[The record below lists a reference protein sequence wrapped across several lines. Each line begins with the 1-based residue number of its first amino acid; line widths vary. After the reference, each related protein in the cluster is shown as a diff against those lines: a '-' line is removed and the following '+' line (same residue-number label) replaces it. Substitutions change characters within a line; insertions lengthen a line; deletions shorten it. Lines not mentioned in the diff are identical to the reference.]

1 MVFLICDTKI
11 RHELASSE
19 YNIRR
24 ETCAAAA
31 DKMGKPSLRDA
42 SIHDLE
48 SKWYAYKLLLWQTKW
63 YRVGVEV
70 HGFEIVL
77 LIAQSTFKIWYWQ
90 EFIINHNKFI
100 MNSWYWA
107 VCSAGFSGGENPKWY
122 NHT

>member
-1 MVFLICDTKI
+1 MVFLICDTKV

-48 SKWYAYKLLLWQTKW
+48 SMYTHMYGALNDTVLLHGVKMLNLLVGCQTNFQYLPK
-63 YRVGVEV
+63 GGV
-70 HGFEIVL
+70 HGV
-77 LIAQSTFKIWYWQ
+77 
-90 EFIINHNKFI
+90 NHI
-100 MNSWYWA
+100 SIL
-107 VCSAGFSGGENPKWY
+107 
-122 NHT
+122 